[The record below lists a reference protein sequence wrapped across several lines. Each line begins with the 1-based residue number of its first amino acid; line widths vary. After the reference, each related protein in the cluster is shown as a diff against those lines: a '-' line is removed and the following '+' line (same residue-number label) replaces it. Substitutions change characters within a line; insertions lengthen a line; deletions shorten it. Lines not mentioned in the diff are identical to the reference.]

1 LGIRGI
7 VGFLKP
13 GAVKPAMEIDEE

>member
-1 LGIRGI
+1 VLAW

-13 GAVKPAMEIDEE
+13 GEGE